1 MKIIFVICEGKSE
14 ISYLQELNKEFNEE
28 DIPVSFIPKHVG
40 NGCFSRLKKKWLS
53 LQSENKSTF
62 RHWRKE
68 RNIFFL
74 ADWDLFH
81 RNENESRTHYEK
93 QREELPPFYF
103 NYHNFEDFL
112 SLHLPV
118 KQAAQWCQICVAR
131 NHFEAP
137 MHGSEYEPL
146 FKELVHGYR
155 KGSLPENFTMKEGL
169 QNLKNNIADARIH
182 QKSDFADYLLKEV
195 LS

>member
-28 DIPVSFIPKHVG
+28 DIPVSFIAKHAG

-74 ADWDLFH
+74 AD
-81 RNENESRTHYEK
+81 
-93 QREELPPFYF
+93 
-103 NYHNFEDFL
+103 
-112 SLHLPV
+112 
-118 KQAAQWCQICVAR
+118 
-131 NHFEAP
+131 
-137 MHGSEYEPL
+137 
-146 FKELVHGYR
+146 
-155 KGSLPENFTMKEGL
+155 
-169 QNLKNNIADARIH
+169 
-182 QKSDFADYLLKEV
+182 
-195 LS
+195 